1 MENSDRLTSA
11 VEQAKLEQEIVIEK
25 LNSKLKEYDQLD
37 ELLSS
42 FTDKRT
48 HEAMIPISKSNS
60 KIFLNRKLTVFKSPS
75 VLEDLL
81 IQTT

>member
-48 HEAMIPISKSNS
+48 HEAMIPISKSIFII
-60 KIFLNRKLTVFKSPS
+60 IFLQKTDSF
-75 VLEDLL
+75 
-81 IQTT
+81 

>member
-1 MENSDRLTSA
+1 MSLNRMENSDRLTSA

-48 HEAMIPISKSNS
+48 HEAMIPISKSIFII
-60 KIFLNRKLTVFKSPS
+60 IFLQKTDSF
-75 VLEDLL
+75 
-81 IQTT
+81 